1 MKKLPIFLICAFA
14 ITVTTSAMAA
24 ETLQTYIFPA
34 KIQINGEEKPLDHSE
49 YEILNYNGHA
59 YVPIR
64 FVSEGL
70 GKLVKFDKKVDINQ
84 DFIQSV
90 SHGKLPGIEF
100 GIGDSRND
108 ILEKWGEPQHI
119 GSRQTQYEAWFDFQY
134 FFTGPQNTVGYI
146 GIGGETIKHTV
157 QEVKDVLGE
166 PKHEGISLI
175 EEGWELS
182 YTFGEY
188 ALYFSAD
195 KKEGTITYMGL
206 KKQ

>member
-1 MKKLPIFLICAFA
+1 
-14 ITVTTSAMAA
+14 MAA

-64 FVSEGL
+64 FVSENL
-70 GKLVKFDKKVDINQ
+70 GKLVKYDEETMTILINDTNLYKKLEIDEA
-84 DFIQSV
+84 FIQAV
-90 SHGKLPGIEF
+90 SQGKLPGIEF
-100 GIGDSRND
+100 GIGDARND
-108 ILEKWGEPQHI
+108 ILEKWGEPQHT

-146 GIGGETIKHTV
+146 GVGGETIEHAV
-157 QEVKDVLGE
+157 QEVKDGLGE
-166 PKHEGISLI
+166 PQHEGLSLV
-175 EEGWELS
+175 EDGWELS

-195 KKEGTITYMGL
+195 KKDGTITYMGL
-206 KKQ
+206 KKHT